1 MGLQG
6 KSFAI
11 PTKDK
16 NIETLPLYKINHYV
30 KLFEQFARSRS
41 DLKFLV
47 TEIGCGLAGYTIDDI
62 APLFYNFIGIEN
74 VYLPKSFFLGVF

>member
-1 MGLQG
+1 M
-6 KSFAI
+6 KI
-11 PTKDK
+11 PGPSKTHHR
-16 NIETLPLYKINHYV
+16 TSAYKINHYV

-62 APLFYNFIGIEN
+62 APLFYNFISVEN
-74 VYLPKSFFLGVF
+74 VYLPKSFWEYFEHRSH